1 MNMKR
6 TLCADC
12 VALLP
17 KNTRLESLSLGGM
30 PVVFRSECDE
40 CGNTTSVASIRI
52 NTEERKA

>member
-1 MNMKR
+1 MKR

-30 PVVFRSECDE
+30 PVVFRSECDG
-40 CGNTTSVASIRI
+40 CGHTTSVASIRI